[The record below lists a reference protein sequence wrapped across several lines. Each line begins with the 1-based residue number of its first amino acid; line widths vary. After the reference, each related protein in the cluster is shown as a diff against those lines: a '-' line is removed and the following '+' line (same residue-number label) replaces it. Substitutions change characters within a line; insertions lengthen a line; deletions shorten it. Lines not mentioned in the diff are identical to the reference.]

1 MEYREY
7 PLFFFLFFLFSL
19 LLPLNVDYST
29 NSFHETRLG
38 MTLKVILSGTENG
51 VTHKDILLKDLY
63 IFESLKESM
72 IYQDYKNKIL

>member
-1 MEYREY
+1 
-7 PLFFFLFFLFSL
+7 
-19 LLPLNVDYST
+19 
-29 NSFHETRLG
+29 